1 MLNFVDLVFQKNPK
15 NFGEFR
21 RLVIENVPIWLKELP
36 NDSVAF
42 FDECAHMG
50 GALSY
55 KNGFVCKSHGWTYS
69 EFGDNLTPKSP
80 GLRHVEILAEDSSK
94 IIFRLSKKKSFET
107 EKLDSELMLSVLS
120 HACLLFEYKSKRILF
135 DPWLEGPTYYG
146 SWFLEP
152 DLGMHAEMLNVDA
165 IVITHPHPDHF
176 HLKTLELMD
185 KSTPIY
191 FPGFPSKIIENG
203 LMTIGWENVNAVPW
217 GCEFE
222 VSENIFL
229 QFLQPRSL
237 WEDSATL
244 LRATN
249 NKTVFTWLN
258 LVDAG
263 SVIDD
268 FLVPELDLLSSAF
281 DQGASGYPLTWT
293 QISEKNQISI
303 LEEQRA
309 QNLLNLPTKTRQL
322 RARNF
327 LPFAGHWKLGL
338 NEHKR
343 FAELIPHTS
352 LDQLDE
358 SFNRIA
364 PDTKFLKLM
373 PGMSYEF
380 QSGQI
385 SKFIDQKNPH
395 REEKNYVLEM
405 LEAPVLE
412 SDLELFARFMN
423 ELIQYSKIY
432 DSENVEFCV
441 EVEEIGYK
449 ESFMFGTESAERIK
463 IEVAISTRI
472 FLMLANRVANWDHV
486 SIGYWGSWKRTPN
499 RYPANFMR
507 LLQVGRPERYSSQIE
522 VDNQLSNHLLEL
534 TMAEL
539 IEKNPSELVHLFTR
553 AGLPC
558 GACNLVNTETL
569 AQALRIHR
577 VDLASKPWFIRE
589 LAAAWSYQADT

>member
-1 MLNFVDLVFQKNPK
+1 MSFVDLVFQKDPK
-15 NFGEFR
+15 KFGKFR
-21 RLVIENVPIWLKELP
+21 QLVIENVPIWLKELP

-69 EFGDNLTPKSP
+69 EFGENLTPKSP
-80 GLRHVEILAEDSSK
+80 GLRRVEILAEDSSK
-94 IIFRLSKKKSFET
+94 IIFRLSRKKTFET
-107 EKLDSELMLSVLS
+107 EKLDSELKLSVLS

-152 DLGMHAEMLNVDA
+152 DLGIHAEMLSVDA

-176 HLKTLELMD
+176 HLKTLDLMD

-191 FPGFPSKIIENG
+191 FPGFPSKIIDNG
-203 LMTIGWENVNAVPW
+203 LMTIGWENINAVPW
-217 GCEFE
+217 RCEFE
-222 VSENIFL
+222 VSENVIL

-244 LRATN
+244 LRAIK

-263 SVIDD
+263 SVVDD
-268 FLVPELDLLSSAF
+268 FLIPELDLLSSAF

-338 NEHKR
+338 NEHKK

-352 LDQLDE
+352 FDQLNE

-364 PDTKFLKLM
+364 PDSKFLKLM

-380 QSGQI
+380 QSGLI
-385 SKFIDQKNPH
+385 SNFIDQKNPH
-395 REEKNYVLEM
+395 RKSESYELEFM
-405 LEAPVLE
+405 GTLVSE
-412 SDLELFARFMN
+412 SDLESFASLMK
-423 ELIQYSKIY
+423 ELIDYSKIF

-441 EVEEIGYK
+441 EVEEIGFK
-449 ESFMFGTESAERIK
+449 ETYIFGDVGVESIK
-463 IEVAISTRI
+463 IDVAISARI
-472 FLMLANRVANWDHV
+472 FLLLAKRIANWDHV
-486 SIGYWGSWKRTPN
+486 SIGYWGSWRRNPN

-507 LLQVGRPERYSSQIE
+507 LLQVGRPERYASLIENENQIG
-522 VDNQLSNHLLEL
+522 NQLLEM

-539 IEKNPSELVHLFTR
+539 IEKNPKELIQLFTR

-589 LAAAWSYQADT
+589 LAAAWSYQAYS